1 MDVSPPDNRST
12 SSGFNISNPL
22 IIGLQPFGQS
32 FGQTLQRAGSFHPST
47 PGPLGQHSGG
57 PVSSNSFPA
66 PGFLASGSSS
76 NQPTLVPFASPNS
89 FPLVVPFEA
98 NANQFNPN
106 QSNPIKFNQSTF
118 NQFNQSNP
126 NSFNHFN
133 TTSFNQPNPN
143 QFNQSTPNQFNQL
156 TPSQFN
162 QSTPN
167 QFNPSALSSPSASL
181 ASTPVV
187 FTIGAAPPVKLDRH
201 GYPVK
206 NKSSRP
212 MKKLLQRSHMK
223 QWSSRDQTRL

>member
-1 MDVSPPDNRST
+1 MDVHLATLSQRQASLPHVQVRT
-12 SSGFNISNPL
+12 NPL
-22 IIGLQPFGQS
+22 LFPLPVPTRFRRGYRS
-32 FGQTLQRAGSFHPST
+32 RQTLINP
-47 PGPLGQHSGG
+47 
-57 PVSSNSFPA
+57 
-66 PGFLASGSSS
+66 
-76 NQPTLVPFASPNS
+76 
-89 FPLVVPFEA
+89 
-98 NANQFNPN
+98 NQFNQFNTNQPN
-106 QSNPIKFNQSTF
+106 PTE
-118 NQFNQSNP
+118 FNQSNP
-126 NSFNHFN
+126 NSFNQFN

-187 FTIGAAPPVKLDRH
+187 FTIGTAPPVKLDRH

-206 NKSSRP
+206 NKSGRP

-223 QWSSRDQTRL
+223 Q